1 MYETVP
7 RISETYTGVRVT
19 HVWSI
24 SEGVSYMIKLE
35 NGHVIIM

>member
-7 RISETYTGVRVT
+7 RVSETYRGVRVT

-24 SEGVSYMIKLE
+24 SEGVSHKVIIAY
-35 NGHVIIM
+35 GHVIVM